1 VTLLRIA
8 LIASARYPIVQPF
21 PGGMEAHTWA
31 LATELRRRGHRVEV
45 FAGAGSDP
53 ALGVTELADKPLH
66 VSAAAATDP
75 SMVAHWW
82 LAEHHA
88 YLTLML
94 RLAEPG
100 AGFDIVHNNSLHYLP
115 IAMAASL
122 TSPLVTT
129 LHTPPTPWLES
140 AIQATRTSPVA
151 FVAVSSHTA
160 QAWRH
165 VVPSAVVVHN
175 GVDMDRWTVGPGGRG
190 LAWAG
195 RLVPE
200 KGAPLAIRAARA
212 AGHPLRLAGPK
223 SEPAYFDA
231 EVAPLLGGDI
241 EYVGHL
247 NDAELT
253 TLLGESS
260 ATLVTPCWEEPYG
273 LVVAESLAC
282 GTPVCGFARGA
293 LPELVTPDCGRLVPG
308 GDVEALSAA
317 VGTVV
322 GLSRAAA
329 RAHAERSWSH
339 DAMVTGYERVY
350 RELSA

>member
-1 VTLLRIA
+1 VTPLRIA
-8 LIASARYPIVQPF
+8 LIASARYPIAQPF

-45 FAGAGSDP
+45 FAGPGSDP
-53 ALGVTELADKPLH
+53 DLGVTELAHEPLRI
-66 VSAAAATDP
+66 SDAAAADP
-75 SMVAHWW
+75 SMVSRWW
-82 LAEHHA
+82 LGEHHA

-94 RLAEPG
+94 RLADTH

-115 IAMAASL
+115 VAMAGAL
-122 TSPLVTT
+122 TCPVVTT

-140 AIQATRTSPVA
+140 AIQAARSCPVS

-160 QAWRH
+160 GAWRH
-165 VVPSAVVVHN
+165 VVPSSVVVHN
-175 GVDMDRWTVGPGGRG
+175 GIDVDSWPVGPGGG
-190 LAWAG
+190 PLAWAG
-195 RLVPE
+195 RFVPE

-223 SEPAYFDA
+223 SDPEYFDA

-247 NDAELT
+247 GDAELA
-253 TLLGESS
+253 TLLGEAS
-260 ATLVTPCWEEPYG
+260 ATLVTPRWAEPYG

-293 LPELVTPDCGRLVPG
+293 LPELVTPDCARLVA
-308 GDVEALSAA
+308 GDDIAALSSAID
-317 VGTVV
+317 TVV

-329 RAHAERSWSH
+329 RAHAERSCSQ
-339 DAMVTGYERVY
+339 DAMVDGYERVY
-350 RELSA
+350 AELVA

>member
-1 VTLLRIA
+1 MTLFRIA

-31 LATELRRRGHRVEV
+31 LATELRRRGHEVEV

-53 ALGVTELADKPLH
+53 VLGVTELAGEPLH
-66 VSAAAATDP
+66 LSAAAAGDP
-75 SMVAHWW
+75 SMVPRCW

-88 YLTLML
+88 YLSLML
-94 RLAEPG
+94 RLAEPD
-100 AGFDIVHNNSLHYLP
+100 AGFDVVHNNSLHYLP

-160 QAWRH
+160 RAWRH
-165 VVPSAVVVHN
+165 VVPAAVVVHN
-175 GVDMDRWTVGPGGRG
+175 GVDMDRWTAGPGGGG

-195 RLVPE
+195 RFVPE
-200 KGAPLAIRAARA
+200 KGAPLAIRAART
-212 AGHPLRLAGPK
+212 AGYPLRLAGPK
-223 SEPAYFDA
+223 SDPAYFDA

-253 TLLGESS
+253 KLLGESS

-293 LPELVTPDCGRLVPG
+293 LPELVAPDCGRLVPG

-317 VGTVV
+317 IGTVV
-322 GLSRAAA
+322 GLPRTAA
-329 RAHAERSWSH
+329 RARAERCWSH
-339 DAMVTGYERVY
+339 GAMVTGYERVY
-350 RELSA
+350 GEIVA

>member
-1 VTLLRIA
+1 VTVLRIA
-8 LIASARYPIVQPF
+8 IIASARYPIARPF

-31 LATELRRRGHRVEV
+31 LATELRRRGHRIEV

-53 ALGVTELADKPLH
+53 ELGVTELGTFR
-66 VSAAAATDP
+66 VSEAAAADP
-75 SMVAHWW
+75 SMVPRWW

-94 RLAEPG
+94 RLAHS
-100 AGFDIVHNNSLHYLP
+100 GFDVVHNNSLHYLP

-122 TSPLVTT
+122 PSPLVTT

-140 AIQATRTSPVA
+140 AIQATRTCPVA
-151 FVAVSSHTA
+151 FVAVSAHTA
-160 QAWRH
+160 RAWRH
-165 VVPSAVVVHN
+165 VVPSSSVVHN
-175 GVDMDRWTVGPGGRG
+175 GVNVDSWTVGPGGG
-190 LAWAG
+190 PLAWAG

-212 AGHPLRLAGPK
+212 AGYPLRLAGPK
-223 SEPAYFDA
+223 SDPAYFDA

-247 NDAELT
+247 NDTELA
-253 TLLGESS
+253 TLFGEAS

-293 LPELVTPDCGRLVPG
+293 LPELVTRDCGRLVPG
-308 GDVEALSAA
+308 GDVDALAA
-317 VGTVV
+317 AIDTVV
-322 GLSRAAA
+322 GLSRTAA
-329 RAHAERSWSH
+329 REHAERHCSQ
-339 DAMVTGYERVY
+339 DAMVAGYERVY
-350 RELSA
+350 RELAA

>member
-8 LIASARYPIVQPF
+8 LIASARYPIAQPF

-53 ALGVTELADKPLH
+53 ALGVTELADRPLH
-66 VSAAAATDP
+66 VSDAAAADP
-75 SMVAHWW
+75 SMVPRWW

-94 RLAEPG
+94 RLGEAG

-115 IAMAASL
+115 VAMAAAL
-122 TSPLVTT
+122 ASPLVTT

-140 AIQATRTSPVA
+140 AIQASRTCPVA
-151 FVAVSSHTA
+151 FVAVSAHTA
-160 QAWRH
+160 RAWRH

-175 GVDMDRWTVGPGGRG
+175 GVDVDGWAVGPGGGG

-195 RLVPE
+195 RFVPE
-200 KGAPLAIRAARA
+200 KGAPLAIHAARA
-212 AGHPLRLAGPK
+212 AGYPLRLAGPK
-223 SEPAYFDA
+223 SDPAFFDA

-247 NDAELT
+247 NDADLT

-317 VGTVV
+317 IGTVA
-322 GLSRAAA
+322 GLPRAAA
-329 RAHAERSWSH
+329 RAQAERSCSH
-339 DAMVTGYERVY
+339 TAMVTGYERVY
-350 RELSA
+350 RELAA